1 MSDASKID
9 DGGQA
14 FPHIARTGF
23 YTSQQVGPAQY
34 ASVPE
39 LAPVPGLTKREYFAA
54 AALTGIYASR
64 YFLDHVNAY
73 GSSASGP
80 KGSQDGAAK
89 LALAAADALIAAS
102 KEVYHA

>member
-1 MSDASKID
+1 MSKID
-9 DGGQA
+9 DGGTA
-14 FPHIARTGF
+14 FPF
-23 YTSQQVGPAQY
+23 AQTDF
-34 ASVPE
+34 
-39 LAPVPGLTKREYFAA
+39 PGLTKRDYFAA
-54 AALTGIYASR
+54 AALTGIYASQ

-102 KEVYHA
+102 KEADHA